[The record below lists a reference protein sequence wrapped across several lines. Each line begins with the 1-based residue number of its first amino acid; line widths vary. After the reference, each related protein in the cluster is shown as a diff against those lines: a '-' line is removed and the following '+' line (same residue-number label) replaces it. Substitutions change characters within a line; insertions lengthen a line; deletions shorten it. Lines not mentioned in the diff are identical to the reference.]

1 MTIPDKI
8 QKILQDKERL
18 QWFAA
23 KYANAHDVFFVG
35 RGIDYAISLE
45 GSLKLKEISYIH
57 SEAYAAGE
65 LKHGTIALITENVP
79 VIALATQ
86 PAVYEKMV
94 SNIREVKARGAYV
107 ILISMGDEVTDTQ
120 ICDKHIRI
128 PKQDSLFT
136 VFAAAVILQLIAYYT
151 SDAKGLDVDKPRNL
165 AKSVTV
171 E

>member
-1 MTIPDKI
+1 MFMR
-8 QKILQDKERL
+8 RL
-18 QWFAA
+18 TQ
-23 KYANAHDVFFVG
+23 
-35 RGIDYAISLE
+35 R
-45 GSLKLKEISYIH
+45 
-57 SEAYAAGE
+57 GE

-136 VFAAAVILQLIAYYT
+136 VFAAVIFAVDRILYIRCKRA
-151 SDAKGLDVDKPRNL
+151 GCR
-165 AKSVTV
+165 
-171 E
+171 